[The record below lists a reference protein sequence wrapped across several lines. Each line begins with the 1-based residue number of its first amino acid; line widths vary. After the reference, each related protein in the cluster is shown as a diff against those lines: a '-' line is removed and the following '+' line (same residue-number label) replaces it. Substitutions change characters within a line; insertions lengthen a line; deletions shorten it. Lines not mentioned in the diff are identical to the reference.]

1 VEVYVPGPD
10 PVQALELF
18 KTADTE
24 GPVAVGD
31 VITYSFTATNT
42 GNVTLDDVTIADE
55 LPGLEWVTGPNV
67 GSLAPGESATGTA
80 TYVVTQADVNA
91 GGVTNSATATGT
103 PPGELVPPTVPSNEV
118 TVPGVDLEPGLIIT
132 KSAEPAS
139 GVVLGETITYTF
151 VVGNTGNVTLTDVT
165 IDDALPGLTW
175 VEGPQIGTL
184 DPGQTAT
191 GTATYVVT
199 QADVNAGGVINVASG
214 TGVPPA
220 GEIIVSP
227 PTEVEVPIEATPGL
241 SMLKSV
247 SPDTTINA
255 GETLT
260 YTFVVTNTGTTT
272 VDNVT
277 VTDPLPGLS
286 AIEGPHGISLE
297 PGEQATFTATYVV
310 TETDAIAGIVLNTAT
325 ATGTGPDG
333 GEIAAGDSV

>member
-255 GETLT
+255 
-260 YTFVVTNTGTTT
+260 
-272 VDNVT
+272 
-277 VTDPLPGLS
+277 
-286 AIEGPHGISLE
+286 
-297 PGEQATFTATYVV
+297 
-310 TETDAIAGIVLNTAT
+310 
-325 ATGTGPDG
+325 
-333 GEIAAGDSV
+333 